1 MTVLMPPIEP
11 LPLADGELVRLVAE
25 AQAAREGAHRAEQ
38 RLQLA
43 VQLAG
48 MRVYD
53 LDLIAGTVAHFGT
66 AETLL
71 ESEPTFDELWP
82 DAHGLIHADDRER
95 VRSLWAESAAAGRP
109 MRTEFRVPRNDG
121 EVRWC
126 YCTAELFSDDAGTPQ
141 RLIAATVDITERKRA
156 EISLLQTMAQMREH
170 ETRQKLLL
178 DELNHR
184 VKNTLAAVQSVA
196 MQTLRDAHDLEDA
209 RGLFIER
216 LMALSSTHSLLVKRA
231 WDSAALRDLADV
243 MLRPYGHAYVMSGPD
258 LSLDPNFA
266 VSVGMALHELATNAV
281 KHGAWR
287 DGGQV
292 HIEVCADAGEQ
303 ARITWRESGGP
314 PVSPPGR
321 SGFGSRLLTRG
332 VAAELGGQV
341 ALDFAPDGL
350 VCVIRAPLSE
360 RLRLAPAGV

>member
-1 MTVLMPPIEP
+1 MPASDPRP
-11 LPLADGELVRLVAE
+11 VADGDFLRLVAE
-25 AQAAREGAHRAEQ
+25 AQAARQGAQLAEQ

-43 VQLAG
+43 VELAG
-48 MRVYD
+48 MRLYD
-53 LDLIAGTVAHFGT
+53 LDLVGGALAHFGA

-82 DAHGLIHADDRER
+82 DAHGLIHAEDRER
-95 VRSLWAESAAAGRP
+95 VRSLWEDSVAAGTP
-109 MRTEFRVPRNDG
+109 MRTEFRVPRSDG

-126 YCTAELFSDDAGTPQ
+126 HCTAELFFDDAGTPQ
-141 RLIAATVDITERKRA
+141 RLIAATVDITERKRG
-156 EISLLQTMAQMREH
+156 EIALLQTMAQMREH
-170 ETRQKLLL
+170 EARQKLLL

-184 VKNTLAAVQSVA
+184 VKNTLASVQSVA
-196 MQTLRDAHDLEDA
+196 VQTLRDTHDLADA

-216 LMALSSTHSLLVKRA
+216 LMALSSTHSLLVRRA

-243 MLRPYGHAYVMSGPD
+243 MLRPYGHTYAMTGPD

-287 DGGQV
+287 DGGRVQIDV
-292 HIEVCADAGEQ
+292 QAEAGDEAQ
-303 ARITWRESGGP
+303 ITWRESGGP
-314 PVSPPGR
+314 PVGPPSR
-321 SGFGSRLLTRG
+321 SGFGSRLLQRG

-341 ALDFAPDGL
+341 SLDFAPEGL

-360 RLRLAPAGV
+360 RLRLAPAAAG